1 MSRPGERIDR
11 CPLGDADVPNED
23 VPSADLPDA
32 GLCRPGHRSAC
43 RQRSSWRPESPVKL
57 PVLALHVRFAFSISG
72 VGGLIHNRT
81 LVSVDVAGMRA
92 ALASHADPPGK
103 TDPLDEEWDP

>member
-1 MSRPGERIDR
+1 M
-11 CPLGDADVPNED
+11 
-23 VPSADLPDA
+23 
-32 GLCRPGHRSAC
+32 
-43 RQRSSWRPESPVKL
+43 
-57 PVLALHVRFAFSISG
+57 RFAFSISG